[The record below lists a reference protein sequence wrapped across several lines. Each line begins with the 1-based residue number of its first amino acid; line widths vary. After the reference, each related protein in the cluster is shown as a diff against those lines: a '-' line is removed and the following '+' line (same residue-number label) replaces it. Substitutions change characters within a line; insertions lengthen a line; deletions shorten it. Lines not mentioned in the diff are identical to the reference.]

1 MIRYEIG
8 PITDRFRSGHY
19 TLLIDGLDTEYTCD
33 PTQFIPTG
41 LRLGMEQGLSH
52 EDAAVEAMKYGE
64 SRARRA
70 LERVVERL
78 KAGRVAAG
86 GAPLGPRG
94 LPNAPFLDVNVKS
107 RGIGEAEATSLFLS
121 RGRLHGLDSSDRQKR
136 KAHRNEL
143 RDHEADWQQRR
154 AALVARKTTELESM
168 YLELAAKPDS
178 PKLLR
183 SIRLLEAE
191 IKAMTGIQ
199 LASHGFQY
207 AYGQYMQAGV
217 DLVNNDIRIV
227 PCMTNT
233 TCDTERDAK
242 DQVSD
247 FTTLDEFDG
256 SGYSTGGQALDNQ
269 AVNIDDANDR
279 AEFDADDE
287 AATLGAGT
295 RSIQGNLLIKFVTNL
310 NSSLPLHWIE
320 YASNKTPDGSLF
332 TVQFNAEG
340 ILQAADG

>member
-8 PITDRFRSGHY
+8 PITDRFRNGHF
-19 TLLIDGLDTEYTCD
+19 TLLIDGMDTEYTCD
-33 PTQFIPTG
+33 PAQFAPTG
-41 LRLGMEQGLSH
+41 LRLGLEQGLSH
-52 EDAAVEAMKYGE
+52 ADAAMAAVKYGN
-64 SRARRA
+64 SRAQIA

-94 LPNAPFLDVNVKS
+94 LPDTPFLDVNVKPGRIS
-107 RGIGEAEATSLFLS
+107 EAEATVRFLT
-121 RGRLHGLDSSDRQKR
+121 RGRLFGLSADDR
-136 KAHRNEL
+136 KARKDHRNEF
-143 RDHEADWQQRR
+143 RDHEADWHKRR
-154 AALVARKTTELESM
+154 ATLVAKMTTELEGM
-168 YLELAAKPDS
+168 YLELSAKPSS
-178 PKLLR
+178 PKLIR

-191 IKAMTGIQ
+191 LKAMTGIQ
-199 LASHGFQY
+199 MASHGFQY
-207 AYGQYMQAGV
+207 AYGQYLQAGV

-227 PCMTNT
+227 PLMTNT
-233 TCDTERDAK
+233 TVDTERDAK